1 MLQAVRVLW
10 VRVFFLPNARMRMC
24 VQYFAADM
32 KNKEFTFSGPRT
44 LENLRRFV
52 YDSSSFDLTAEEAKP
67 LGEGAPDIE

>member
-1 MLQAVRVLW
+1 
-10 VRVFFLPNARMRMC
+10 MRMC